1 MRALPFLLIAAP
13 ALAQPAQQHVDP
25 WPTILSLRGRLV
37 AIYGGDRDR
46 CLATKDDGS
55 DACAKAHSE
64 LVAIQQVDAQIA
76 SVQKAL
82 SR

>member
-1 MRALPFLLIAAP
+1 MRTLAFLLIAAP
-13 ALAQPAQQHVDP
+13 ALAQPAPQRVDP
-25 WPTILSLRGRLV
+25 WPTILSLRGRLLE
-37 AIYGGDRDR
+37 IYGADRDR

-55 DACAKAHSE
+55 EACVRAHNE
-64 LVAIQQVDAQIA
+64 LGAIQQIDAQIA